1 MTLAVQTGMTDHHH
15 VPADD
20 RLPQHKQIPLGTSF
34 IHSCTSTAQNV
45 NERNTRTAQNVNERN
60 TRTAQ
65 FENQYQTTEE
75 FAKQINEGNSQLA
88 IANACDEP
96 FAPIAKPCATTLA
109 QHATPSEASR
119 TQLTLPCAA
128 SREHQAKTHRPQC
141 PFEHGAPATSA
152 LRM

>member
-1 MTLAVQTGMTDHHH
+1 MRVR
-15 VPADD
+15 V
-20 RLPQHKQIPLGTSF
+20 RLK
-34 IHSCTSTAQNV
+34 
-45 NERNTRTAQNVNERN
+45 
-60 TRTAQ
+60 
-65 FENQYQTTEE
+65 NQYQTTEE

-141 PFEHGAPATSA
+141 PFEHSAPATSA